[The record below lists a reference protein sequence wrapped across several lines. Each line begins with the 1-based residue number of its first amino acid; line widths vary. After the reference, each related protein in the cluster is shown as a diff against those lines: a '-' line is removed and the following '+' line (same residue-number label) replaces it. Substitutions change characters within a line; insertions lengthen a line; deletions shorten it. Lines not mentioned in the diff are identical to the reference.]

1 MFALISSSTS
11 HSLITF
17 IVIRF
22 VYPFVTSFPFAT
34 SEKGL
39 VANDIFHNLLNLVG
53 KRDKSSLPF
62 WIKFYHICKT
72 FFKVELAMKDR
83 FALNFVCFVLTCLTI
98 AIWTSQEDVNH
109 QWTLF
114 CYSCD
119 AHCHCDAHHRD
130 CDQKDIEEALLC
142 CCSERERVVVALS
155 ARCFKQQK
163 IPQTVHFNVCCRHSP
178 YTYSVTKQ

>member
-1 MFALISSSTS
+1 MSPSLKSFTFLAAIPGLLTTQPETHIAIFALISSSTS

-62 WIKFYHICKT
+62 WIKLLFIT
-72 FFKVELAMKDR
+72 FAKPFKSGTCHVGQGCFKFCLFCFNVFDHR
-83 FALNFVCFVLTCLTI
+83 HLTIILWITRRCQSSVDFVLL
-98 AIWTSQEDVNH
+98 
-109 QWTLF
+109 
-114 CYSCD
+114 
-119 AHCHCDAHHRD
+119 
-130 CDQKDIEEALLC
+130 
-142 CCSERERVVVALS
+142 
-155 ARCFKQQK
+155 
-163 IPQTVHFNVCCRHSP
+163 
-178 YTYSVTKQ
+178 